1 MKKVIIIIVLLL
13 VAGSGVLGGMAVM
26 GMGPLASFV
35 QDMPDAPPKVEP
47 PPPPASRMIDV
58 DTLGIP
64 VIDGGIVTRRIFLNV
79 QLEVAPE
86 NAERVKS
93 VMPRLQSAFL
103 QEMLVYMPR
112 HLRDR
117 DKIDPVLLQQHLLLI
132 ARKITGNRVRSVNLK
147 NFVEQH

>member
-13 VAGSGVLGGMAVM
+13 VAGGGTLGGMAVM

-35 QDMPDAPPKVEP
+35 QDMPETPPKVEP

-79 QLEVAPE
+79 QIEVAPE
-86 NAERVKS
+86 NADKIKAL
-93 VMPRLQSAFL
+93 MPRLQNAFL
-103 QEMLVYMPR
+103 QELLVYMPR

-117 DKIDPVLLQQHLLLI
+117 DKIDPILLQQQLLLT
-132 ARKITGNRVRSVNLK
+132 ARKVAGNQVRSVNLK